1 MAKKEFE
8 YKGKTLEELKKL
20 SMAALGELLPARQ
33 KRTLKRG
40 FTDQQKILLKL
51 IRSNKPNLKTHC
63 RDLIILP
70 EMVGITIKVF
80 NGKTFMPVSI
90 QEDMIGHYLGEF
102 VLTRKSVQHSA
113 PGIGATR
120 SSASVSV
127 K

>member
-1 MAKKEFE
+1 MAKKEFTFR
-8 YKGKTLEELKKL
+8 GKTLDELKKL
-20 SMAALGELLPARQ
+20 STTSFAELLPSRQ

-51 IRSNKPNLKTHC
+51 IRNKKNNIKTHC

-70 EMVGITIKVF
+70 EMVGTTIRVF
-80 NGKTFMPVSI
+80 NGKVFNPVSI
-90 QEDMIGHYLGEF
+90 QEEMIGRYLGEF